1 MLEVGSPTTALN
13 DYTTKRDGYAAFG
26 IPEYWRFDPTGGE
39 RYPTGLAGD
48 RLVEGA
54 YQPMSIVQ
62 VDSDNFWGHSD
73 VLNLDLCWELG
84 RLRWWDPVAQRYLT
98 TYDEEA
104 DRAHRR
110 AGGTLLRAGGSIGRT
125 RSPACSRGPRAR
137 TGRGTTTPHLK
148 HKAN

>member
-1 MLEVGSPTTALN
+1 MLDVGSPTTALN

-104 DRAHRR
+104 DRRIAGQVALSSEREALSAEREARLAAEARVRELEEELRR
-110 AGGTLLRAGGSIGRT
+110 RT
-125 RSPACSRGPRAR
+125 
-137 TGRGTTTPHLK
+137 
-148 HKAN
+148 